1 MTIVLCSEL
10 CARFALSERG
20 SEKDRYFNIR
30 VVVGIDTYI
39 HTVSPKII
47 NTFDLFHAKFWQ
59 KKSAPTTLSVYAFQ
73 LLRLAYT
80 IISYIVI
87 YLPISSH

>member
-39 HTVSPKII
+39 HTVSPKMIC
-47 NTFDLFHAKFWQ
+47 TFALFHAKF
-59 KKSAPTTLSVYAFQ
+59 KFLGRSETKEIGSDDLEF
-73 LLRLAYT
+73 LHLIR
-80 IISYIVI
+80 
-87 YLPISSH
+87 

>member
-47 NTFDLFHAKFWQ
+47 NTFDLFHAKFWFLGGSGT
-59 KKSAPTTLSVYAFQ
+59 KEIGSDDPECLCFSVIAFGIH
-73 LLRLAYT
+73 Y
-80 IISYIVI
+80 Y
-87 YLPISSH
+87 